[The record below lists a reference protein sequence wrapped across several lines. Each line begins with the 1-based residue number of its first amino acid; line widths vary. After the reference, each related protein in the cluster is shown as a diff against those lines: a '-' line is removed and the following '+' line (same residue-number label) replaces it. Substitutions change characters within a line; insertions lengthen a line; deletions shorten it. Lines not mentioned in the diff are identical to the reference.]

1 MISRNLRRPSQDQ
14 TQRVQLPL
22 LDRLIDDS
30 PDTSREAPL
39 SFGEAETV
47 LKNSVRRDLEALLN
61 ARRRWRSLPARY
73 AELPTSVIGYGISDF
88 ASGAFNNAEQRDKLR
103 FEIEQAIRQF
113 EPRLTGVH
121 VTLVERN
128 DSLDSTLR
136 LQIEAMLRTEP
147 APEPI
152 TFETLVDSA
161 TSEVMVRSDSEKPN
175 TASGDV

>member
-1 MISRNLRRPSQDQ
+1 MNSRDLRRRSQEQ
-14 TQRVQLPL
+14 APRVQLPL
-22 LDRLIDDS
+22 LDRLIDET
-30 PDTSREAPL
+30 PDVSHETPL
-39 SFGEAETV
+39 SVGEAEIA

-61 ARRRWRSLPARY
+61 SRRRWRSLPPRY
-73 AELPTSVIGYGISDF
+73 AELPTSIIGYGISDF
-88 ASGAFNNAEQRDKLR
+88 ASGAFNDALQRDRLR

-113 EPRLTGVH
+113 EPRLTGVR

-128 DSLDSTLR
+128 DNMDSTLR

-152 TFETLVDSA
+152 AFETLVDSA
-161 TSEVMVRSDSEKPN
+161 TTEVMVKPNSEKPM